1 MIEGITDLRETVA
14 AATGKRVTQFANSAY
29 RFNNHWMIG
38 PAENEPEG
46 SPAYLV
52 TPEGLCLKKTH
63 QDSSEIDAFISHAV
77 EITE

>member
-1 MIEGITDLRETVA
+1 MIESIAALRETVA
-14 AATGKRVTQFANSAY
+14 AATGKQINQFADSAF

-63 QDSSEIDAFISHAV
+63 QDSDEIDDFVSQAV
-77 EITE
+77 EVTG